1 MAKRRKRR
9 KPRPTDNQT
18 HVLKKT
24 PTEYSQHESGA
35 MLKKTRHT
43 LSHKTDFL
51 DLWMLIFKDKPV
63 HHSEGTLADKTAYA
77 LREKAEY
84 VINNWD
90 CDWQAVE
97 AYHAALLESH
107 DFETGW
113 NWNCAEIYN
122 DFSYQKMRQI
132 HLYEAMHVTDDGEQ
146 TLSLFIQDGNHRCLA
161 LACLLLQEK
170 IKWQPIPYWLWT
182 IDAQVPQ
189 TPHQRQKGLTHERS
203 KPL

>member
-9 KPRPTDNQT
+9 KPRPTDILNR
-18 HVLKKT
+18 K
-24 PTEYSQHESGA
+24 HESGT

-43 LSHKTDFL
+43 LSHKTDL
-51 DLWMLIFKDKPV
+51 LNIWMLIFKDKPV
-63 HHSEGTLADKTAYA
+63 HHTSGSLADKTAYA

-97 AYHAALLESH
+97 AHHAALLEAH
-107 DFETGW
+107 DFSTGW
-113 NWNCAEIYN
+113 DWNCAEIYN
-122 DFSYQKMRQI
+122 NFSYQKMGMI
-132 HLYEAMHVTDDGEQ
+132 HLYKGMHRISNKEQ
-146 TLSLFIQDGNHRCLA
+146 TNLFIQDGNHRCLA

-170 IKWQPIPYWLWT
+170 IKWQPISYWLWT

-189 TPHQRQKGLTHERS
+189 TPHRR
-203 KPL
+203 

>member
-1 MAKRRKRR
+1 MVKRRKRR
-9 KPRPTDNQT
+9 KPRPTGIPTRNQT

-43 LSHKTDFL
+43 LSHKTDL
-51 DLWMLIFKDKPV
+51 LNIWMLIFKDKPV

-90 CDWQAVE
+90 CDWSAIE
-97 AYHAALLESH
+97 MHHAALLEAH

-122 DFSYQKMRQI
+122 DFSYQKMGI
-132 HLYEAMHVTDDGEQ
+132 LHLYEAMHITDDGEQ

-161 LACLLLQEK
+161 LACLLLQGK
-170 IKWQPIPYWLWT
+170 IEWQPIPYWLWT
-182 IDAQVPQ
+182 IEAQAPQ
-189 TPHQRQKGLTHERS
+189 T
-203 KPL
+203 